1 MNFREHYR
9 SLSTEGRKLLAD
21 RLDSTTGYL
30 AGIAWGNKKAGAVMC
45 NNIERETNGV
55 VTREEL
61 RPDIFKKETP
71 TEAA

>member
-1 MNFREHYR
+1 MLFVDYFKALNKE
-9 SLSTEGRKLLAD
+9 ERKGLAKKAK
-21 RLDSTTGYL
+21 TTVGYL
-30 AGIAWGNKKAGAVMC
+30 KQIAWGKPAGAVMC
-45 NNIERETNGV
+45 NTIERETNGV